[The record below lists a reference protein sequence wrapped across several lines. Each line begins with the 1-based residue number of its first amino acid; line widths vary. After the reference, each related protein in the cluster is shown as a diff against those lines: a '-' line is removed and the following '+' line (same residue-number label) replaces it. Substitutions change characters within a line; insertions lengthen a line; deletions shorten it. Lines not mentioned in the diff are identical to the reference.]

1 MSRPSLLLPSTLVIA
16 GAAMFPGTAHAQSAK
31 PELHVD
37 VATHAM
43 PGMPGMGALGRMA
56 GAVGGFQPSYGMA
69 RHPGMPGR
77 YLDVALYNP
86 RQPGTTAYQDV
97 PKGLKLGERI
107 DLLASTR
114 DPAADE
120 APATQNTPTPADGGP
135 YKIRYYWGC
144 GDTAGAGQPL
154 TYTLSLRN
162 GKPVQAGK
170 APAPRKT
177 AAMDFQ
183 AGDGQVLWPNP
194 SSRKSVSDK
203 ASLVG
208 AHRVTDGGLAQPMQF
223 ELARDHDFMPALAP
237 RMEGK
242 AADGPTLRWD
252 EVAGARAYFIHATA
266 MDGDTIVLWSSSRD
280 AYAGPELL
288 DFLTDAEIAQW
299 TGKRTLLGADA
310 RECRIPGEVFAGLG
324 KAEPMLQMTAHGGG
338 RSIATAAGT
347 VHVRNK
353 STATLVPGMAAAGT
367 ESAKESTKESVKDS
381 AKDEIKDAAKSML
394 RGLLR
399 R

>member
-1 MSRPSLLLPSTLVIA
+1 MSQRSLLLPSTLAIA
-16 GAAMFPGTAHAQSAK
+16 GAAMFPGAAHAQSAK

-77 YLDVALYNP
+77 YLDVALHNP
-86 RQPGTTAYQDV
+86 SQPGTPAHQDV

-107 DLLASTR
+107 DLLAAP
-114 DPAADE
+114 PANSSDSVS
-120 APATQNTPTPADGGP
+120 ATQDTPTPADGGP
-135 YKIRYYWGC
+135 YRIRYYWGC
-144 GDTAGAGQPL
+144 GDKAGAGQPL
-154 TYTLSLRN
+154 TYTLSLSN

-183 AGDGQVLWPNP
+183 TGDGRVLWPNP
-194 SSRKSVSDK
+194 SARKTVSDSS
-203 ASLVG
+203 SLVG

-242 AADGPTLRWD
+242 AADGPTLHWN

-266 MDGDTIVLWSSSRD
+266 MDGDTIVLWSSAHD

-324 KAEPMLQMTAHGGG
+324 KAEPMVQMTAHGGG
-338 RSIATAAGT
+338 RRIAAAGGT

-353 STATLVPGMAAAGT
+353 STASLVPGMAAAGT
-367 ESAKESTKESVKDS
+367 GAAKKSTKESVEDS